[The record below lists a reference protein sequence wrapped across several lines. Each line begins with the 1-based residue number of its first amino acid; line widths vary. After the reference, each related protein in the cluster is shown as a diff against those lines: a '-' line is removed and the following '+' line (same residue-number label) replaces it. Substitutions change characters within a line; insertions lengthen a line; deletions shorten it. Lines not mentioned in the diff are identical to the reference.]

1 MTTLVQFEGVTK
13 TYGVGAPAVVD
24 LSLVVP
30 DQARITLIG
39 RSGSGK
45 STILNLIAGL
55 DQPSKGSVTWPGL
68 SHPLLPTQI
77 GVAFQ
82 GSSLIPW
89 LSIEE
94 NVALPLQIA
103 ATKQASIKP
112 TDLLAELGVDDL
124 QHKLPEEISGGQ
136 SQRVALARAMMTNPR
151 LLLADEPSGQLDR
164 QTADRVL
171 EVLLAWTK
179 RTGAALLLATH
190 DPQIAS
196 RLDAVWSI
204 DHGRVVEISK

>member
-24 LSLVVP
+24 LSFVVP
-30 DQARITLIG
+30 DQARIALIG

-55 DQPSKGSVTWPGL
+55 DLPSKGSITWPGL
-68 SHPLLPTQI
+68 SRPLLPTQI

-82 GSSLIPW
+82 GPSLIQW

-103 ATKQASIKP
+103 GTKQTSAKP
-112 TDLLAELGVDDL
+112 MQLLADLGVDDL
-124 QHKLPEEISGGQ
+124 QQKLPEEISGGQ
-136 SQRVALARAMMTNPR
+136 GRRVALARAMVTNPR

-164 QTADRVL
+164 RTADRVL

-190 DPQIAS
+190 DPEIAS

-204 DHGRVVEISK
+204 DHGHVVEIAK